1 MIVNGEGP
9 IPARVMLIGEYPGKD
24 EGILGRPF
32 VGRSGQL
39 LDAYFGRHGVPMRD
53 DVYLTNVGKEYL
65 GHSRGLP
72 DAEIEKWLPW
82 LCAEIAA
89 VQPEVIVTLGRTA
102 LRVFLDLDMEAA
114 HGIGYDVP
122 VDRIFHP
129 GVRQSDAFAADR
141 IRLFACY
148 NPAAALRNPTMFSL
162 LTYDVERLGQYLR
175 GALPSRDLD
184 ADAKGT
190 YTEET
195 APSTL
200 YSSTL
205 GLDTEG
211 YLGAPWGLSY
221 SDAPERG
228 RVVRAH
234 ASRVFRR
241 LLQRR
246 IPFDPPVDGLTNGY
260 VWRQGLLVYLHHALH
275 DLPVLREMGIDLDAI
290 PGCEYRDTMVM
301 AYLLGLE
308 PQALK
313 SLAYRHCGMSMRE
326 YLDLAS
332 VSEER
337 IARTWLLQVYD
348 ALPVAPPKIKK
359 SKTQPLLPD
368 AIDPMTLDLMKARTL
383 IGKMLEKPTPIRK
396 RWSDC
401 RAYEILDEQA
411 LDVEMPVPSLDDVIA
426 DHGGDPTAV
435 IDYVGADADAT
446 RRLGPILEK
455 QIDAYGLRDCFTVTN
470 SIIPMIDRM
479 QSVGILGDADHFR
492 GLIPIFEGEGRV
504 LDLQIAETLGYAIN
518 ANSPDQVQ
526 AALFEKLRLHK
537 RPEARHIRFKRTEK
551 GKYSTD
557 DKALR
562 AIEGLHPIVALVQE
576 RREITKLLGSYVY
589 PILDYLKRSPDGRL
603 RCELL
608 LTRTDTGR
616 LAAKRPNLLAWP
628 KHSARGKLI
637 RYGFRAAPGKEF
649 GAWDLDQIEMKV
661 FADNAN
667 ETAMLAAFLSGRD
680 LHVSTAAMLVARSYE
695 EILHEYKETKRLG
708 ATVGT
713 GDEQRFAAK
722 AVNFGEL
729 MGITE
734 FGLLA
739 QFHKNKQLHMT
750 LEGCAQLLVDWAA
763 AYPEGAAY
771 QKEKHRE
778 ARQFGYVR
786 DMFGRLRW
794 LEGVRSEDAYLRE
807 EAERMA
813 QATPVQ
819 SGAQGIM
826 QRAMRDL
833 WPVLRDVRDAW
844 GVEPLLQTHDEL
856 LFEYNVDRREEMDLL
871 VTSAMA
877 NAVQLKVPVTSKGS
891 FGQNWGAIS

>member
-9 IPARVMLIGEYPGKD
+9 TPTRVLVIGEYPGKD
-24 EGILGRPF
+24 EAILGRPF

-39 LDAYFGRHGVPMRD
+39 LDAYWGRGGVPLRE

-65 GHSRGLP
+65 GHTRGLS
-72 DAEIEKWLPW
+72 DADVTYWLPW
-82 LCAEIAA
+82 LIAEIAT
-89 VQPEVIVTLGRTA
+89 VQPDTIVTLGRTA
-102 LRVFLDLDMEAA
+102 LRLFLDLDMEAA
-114 HGIGYDVP
+114 HGIGYDLP
-122 VDRIFHP
+122 IDRIFHP
-129 GVRQSDAFAADR
+129 TLREAGVLDRAAV
-141 IRLFACY
+141 RLFACY

-162 LTYDVERLGQYLR
+162 LTYDMERLGQYLR

-184 ADAKGT
+184 ADAKGY

-195 APSTL
+195 APTVF
-200 YSSTL
+200 YSRTI

-221 SDAPERG
+221 SDRPERG
-228 RVVRAH
+228 MVMRARH
-234 ASRVFRR
+234 AGQFRK
-241 LLQRR
+241 LLDRR
-246 IPFDPPVDGLTNGY
+246 PSDPVLPDPFI
-260 VWRQGLLVYLHHALH
+260 VYLHHALH
-275 DLPVLREMGIDLDAI
+275 DLPILREMGVDLAAY
-290 PGCEYRDTMVM
+290 PGLECRDTMVM

-308 PQALK
+308 PQGLK
-313 SLAYRHCGMSMRE
+313 PLAYRHCGMSMRE

-337 IARTWLLQVYD
+337 VARTWLMALYD
-348 ALPVAPPKIKK
+348 TLPAPPPKVKRKK
-359 SKTQPLLPD
+359 SDPPVVDL
-368 AIDPMTLDLMKARTL
+368 IDPMTRDLMQARAL

-396 RWSDC
+396 RWHDS
-401 RAYEILDEQA
+401 RAYELLDEQA
-411 LDVEMPVPSLDDVIA
+411 RDVDMPVPSLDDVIA

-435 IDYVGADADAT
+435 IQYVGADPDGT
-446 RRLGPILEK
+446 RRLGPILER

-479 QSVGILGDADHFR
+479 QTVGIGADADHFR
-492 GLIPIFEGEGRV
+492 GLVPIFEGEGQI
-504 LDLQIAETLGYAIN
+504 LDQQIADVLGYAIN

-526 AALFEKLRLHK
+526 DALFTKLRLHK
-537 RPEARHIRFKRTEK
+537 RPEARYIRFKRTQK
-551 GKYSTD
+551 GGYSTD

-576 RREITKLLGSYVY
+576 RREVTKLLGSYVY
-589 PILDYLKRSPDGRL
+589 PILEYLKRSPDGRL

-616 LAAKRPNLLAWP
+616 LAAKKPNLLAWP

-637 RYGFRAAPGKEF
+637 RYGFRAAPGKEL

-661 FADNAN
+661 FADDA
-667 ETAMLAAFLSGRD
+667 EEWAMLDAMLRGED
-680 LHVSTAAMLVARSYE
+680 LHTSTAAMVFGRPYDVIWAD
-695 EILHEYKETKRLG
+695 YKGKTG
-708 ATVGT
+708 AG
-713 GDEQRFAAK
+713 GEQRFAAK
-722 AVNFGEL
+722 AVNFGEI

-739 QFHKNKQLHMT
+739 QFHKNKQLQWT
-750 LEGCAQLLVDWAA
+750 LDECARLLAEWAK
-763 AYPEGAAY
+763 AYPQGAAY
-771 QKEKHRE
+771 QQAKHRE
-778 ARQFGYVR
+778 ARQYGYVR
-786 DMFGRLRW
+786 DRFGRLRW
-794 LEGVRSEDAYLRE
+794 LEGARSEDDYLRA

-833 WPVLRDVRDAW
+833 WPVLLDVRDAW

-856 LFEYNVDRREEMDLL
+856 LFEYNTDRREEMDAL
-871 VTSAMA
+871 VTNAMA
-877 NAVQLKVPVTSKGS
+877 NAVPLRVPVTSKGS
-891 FGQNWGAIS
+891 FGQTWGEIS